1 MLDKKGENIKKL
13 ILISVIVL
21 SIMIFM
27 GCPSSDNQSNYKLQ
41 KLVYNDPIQQ
51 PNPVSEPMSM
61 LLMGVGL
68 IGLAAW
74 RKMK

>member
-1 MLDKKGENIKKL
+1 MKKI
-13 ILISVIVL
+13 IWFSIMVL
-21 SIMIFM
+21 SIMIFI
-27 GCPSSDNQSNYKLQ
+27 GCPSSDNQSSYKSQ

-51 PNPVSEPMSM
+51 PNPVPEPMSM